1 MILYPPLERCP
12 SGLRSTLG
20 RRAQGK
26 PCRGF
31 ESPSFRKKNSNYY
44 ISLCKSHRP
53 FYFKMLGKK
62 KSQGDSKRRE
72 RRPGGGKAAREGGV
86 SDRSRPG
93 GEKQGSFYPEGEPP
107 FSNMSF
113 LSPYQI
119 KAFLCQFTKPFKI
132 RHRRQKNRYP
142 VFLVHV
148 IGRKY

>member
-1 MILYPPLERCP
+1 M
-12 SGLRSTLG
+12 T
-20 RRAQGK
+20 A
-26 PCRGF
+26 
-31 ESPSFRKKNSNYY
+31 KKN
-44 ISLCKSHRP
+44 
-53 FYFKMLGKK
+53 
-62 KSQGDSKRRE
+62 SQGDSKRRE

-93 GEKQGSFYPEGEPP
+93 GGKQGGFTSEGESP

-119 KAFLCQFTKPFKI
+119 EAFLCELAKIFKI

-148 IGRKY
+148 IGRKD